1 MDSGR
6 FTSRSLAREER
17 ARKRRIKSL
26 FRADENE
33 GNNSPGTSQIEDEEE
48 EEVYRG
54 IDNIDDDD
62 DEEDGDNDVAERLSA
77 RGNNGIVGGGSAG
90 MVENDDSGDSVIVP
104 SNGGGRHSYHHQPPD
119 PNIRLIWQ
127 DAIDLGE
134 IRNIQDQSDFRSL
147 RIQLGID
154 RIPSDTLSRYHL
166 KGHMDSYEQPAICY
180 PRYFGP
186 SGRTRTPGGLKLIR
200 RIGDKLEKENYPESE
215 NDYGKPRFS
224 GIFGYHMVT
233 PSDRRVI
240 ITTNER
246 DALAVY
252 AATGGLLCLALPN
265 AEKLDHSVIPFLED
279 FESIHFWFPAI
290 HEKYARDY
298 ASYLSGARCYIITK
312 KERPIELI
320 REERIKEIKRAIH
333 EEAVRVRNPGFR
345 CINDVRED
353 VKNEIIQ
360 SKTKMAGFAQ
370 WKRFDVLNHYLKG
383 FRPCEL
389 TVLTGGTGTGKT
401 TFVCEYSLDLY
412 AQGVRTLFCSFEMP
426 EEKILKWMLVQY
438 AALPLH
444 RVENHPSVEMWL
456 DRFERTKGDLIVM
469 KTDEFRDK
477 TVTEIANAIR
487 EQVIAG
493 GIQHVV
499 IDNLQFLVNLAT
511 LHNDKTSA
519 IERYHQQDR
528 FVGLLRSLATD
539 YRIHIT
545 LVVHPRKVEGEE
557 IDINHIGGSSRVIQE
572 ADNVLAIQ
580 RHRDEIDKR
589 KFRKFLYILKNRYGM
604 RRVESDQ
611 IEMVFAPSTY
621 THTLID
627 YAQTK

>member
-1 MDSGR
+1 
-6 FTSRSLAREER
+6 
-17 ARKRRIKSL
+17 
-26 FRADENE
+26 
-33 GNNSPGTSQIEDEEE
+33 
-48 EEVYRG
+48 
-54 IDNIDDDD
+54 
-62 DEEDGDNDVAERLSA
+62 
-77 RGNNGIVGGGSAG
+77 

-104 SNGGGRHSYHHQPPD
+104 SSNNGVGRHSYHHQPPD

-134 IRNIQDQSDFRSL
+134 IRNVQDQSDFRSL

-154 RIPSDTLSRYHL
+154 RIPSETLSRYHL

-186 SGRTRTPGGLKLIR
+186 SGRTRTP
-200 RIGDKLEKENYPESE
+200 
-215 NDYGKPRFS
+215 
-224 GIFGYHMVT
+224 
-233 PSDRRVI
+233 
-240 ITTNER
+240 
-246 DALAVY
+246 
-252 AATGGLLCLALPN
+252 
-265 AEKLDHSVIPFLED
+265 
-279 FESIHFWFPAI
+279 
-290 HEKYARDY
+290 DY

-345 CINDVRED
+345 CMNDVRED

-383 FRPCEL
+383 FRPSEL

-412 AQGVRTLFCSFEMP
+412 AQGVRTLFCSFEIP

-438 AALPLH
+438 AAPTHLRSLSRTRTYHNGVRLPLH

-477 TVTEIANAIR
+477 TVTEISNAIR

-557 IDINHIGGSSRVIQE
+557 IDIHHIGGSSRVIQE

-580 RHRDEIDKR
+580 RHRDEVDKR

-604 RRVESDQ
+604 RRIESDQ
-611 IEMVFAPSTY
+611 IEMVFQPSTY

-627 YAQTK
+627 YAQAK